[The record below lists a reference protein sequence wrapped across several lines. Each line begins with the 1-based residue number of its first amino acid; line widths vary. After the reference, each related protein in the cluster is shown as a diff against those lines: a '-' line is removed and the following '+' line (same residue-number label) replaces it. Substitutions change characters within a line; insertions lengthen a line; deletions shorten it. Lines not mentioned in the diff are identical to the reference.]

1 MKEMT
6 AQIMLESLF
15 VGLSYWLEEEMRT
28 PLVTKGNKI
37 AKLFEALITVS
48 NLKI

>member
-6 AQIMLESLF
+6 AQIVLESLF
-15 VGLSYWLEEEMRT
+15 VGLFYRFEEEMKT
-28 PLVTKGNKI
+28 ALVTKGNKI
-37 AKLFEALITVS
+37 AKISEALIRVS

>member
-6 AQIMLESLF
+6 SQIMLGSLF
-15 VGLSYWLEEEMRT
+15 VGLFYRFEEEMKT

-37 AKLFEALITVS
+37 AKISEALIAV
-48 NLKI
+48 

>member
-1 MKEMT
+1 MKEMSS
-6 AQIMLESLF
+6 QIMSGSEF
-15 VGLSYWLEEEMRT
+15 VGLLYWFEEEMKT

-37 AKLFEALITVS
+37 AKISEALITVS